1 MGGEHSCVSAK
12 VVNKKNFN
20 EDLYLDLNS
29 DVRKEVLEGNLNSG
43 YDHFIRWG
51 EKEKRLQVNAKIYEM
66 RKQKNLLIKKIIKRG
81 YAKDFYRERHK
92 FNFLKQNIK
101 EEFNIVDTSNISAN
115 DYDSDIV
122 KLIESHNDGIILD
135 CGAGYRNTYYNNV
148 VNYEIVDYST
158 TDVLGVGEKL
168 PFKDNVF
175 DVVISV
181 AVLEHVKD
189 PFLCAE
195 EIVRVLK
202 PGGNLYCAVPQLQP
216 FHGYPHHY
224 FNMTK
229 QGLKT
234 LFDGRLEIER
244 QEVRPSTL
252 PIWSLCWIVQSWV
265 NGLSGEVKSGFLEM
279 KMKEFMKEP
288 QQLIGKSFV
297 KSLSEKKNF
306 ELASATI
313 LVAKKPIDKNN
324 TSFIV

>member
-202 PGGNLYCAVPQLQP
+202 
-216 FHGYPHHY
+216 
-224 FNMTK
+224 
-229 QGLKT
+229 
-234 LFDGRLEIER
+234 
-244 QEVRPSTL
+244 
-252 PIWSLCWIVQSWV
+252 
-265 NGLSGEVKSGFLEM
+265 
-279 KMKEFMKEP
+279 
-288 QQLIGKSFV
+288 
-297 KSLSEKKNF
+297 
-306 ELASATI
+306 
-313 LVAKKPIDKNN
+313 
-324 TSFIV
+324 